1 MPSAN
6 KILSDLRRS
15 TLDLKTWM
23 ENNPQ
28 LDLLDQMLIQD
39 NIQMLKI
46 TYAAW
51 KSRNAGRTTGEQ

>member
-1 MPSAN
+1 MPTAD

-15 TLDLKTWM
+15 TLELKAWM
-23 ENNPQ
+23 EKNPQ
-28 LDLLDQMLIQD
+28 LDLFDQMLIQN

-51 KSRNAGRTTGEQ
+51 KSRHGGRTVGGP